1 MPSPSPAR
9 RYPSDLTDAQW
20 ELIAPLLPPP
30 KALGRR
36 EKHDRRDIV
45 NAILYVL
52 RTGCAWRYLPKD
64 FPPWET
70 VFWYFRRWR
79 TDGTVDRVHDA
90 LRDRV
95 RDAAGRDP
103 MASAGIIDSQSVK
116 GSDTVGKPTVATT
129 RAIMSGGWLCR
140 LRCCGLCWPRSGGG
154 VGEQAGITLML

>member
-30 KALGRR
+30 SPLGRR

-52 RTGCAWRYLPKD
+52 RTGCAWRYLPND

-95 RDAAGRDP
+95 RDAAGRDA

-116 GSDTVGKPTVATT
+116 GSDTVGKPT
-129 RAIMSGGWLCR
+129 RGYD
-140 LRCCGLCWPRSGGG
+140 
-154 VGEQAGITLML
+154 AGKRVNDRKRHVVTDTLGYC

>member
-30 KALGRR
+30 TRLGRR
-36 EKHDRRDIV
+36 EKHDRRQLVD
-45 NAILYVL
+45 AIFYVL

-70 VFWYFRRWR
+70 VFWYFCRWR
-79 TDGTVDRVHDA
+79 GDGTVDRVHDA

-95 RDAAGRDP
+95 RDAADRDP
-103 MASAGIIDSQSVK
+103 MAQRASSIPRRSKARTPSV
-116 GSDTVGKPTVATT
+116 SPPAATT
-129 RAIMSGGWLCR
+129 LANALTAANAMSSPTHWG
-140 LRCCGLCWPRSGGG
+140 CC
-154 VGEQAGITLML
+154 